1 MGKGILFQNELMLKN
16 IEFRVS
22 AEKRVVHGIIQDLV
36 IVLFFYIPH
45 LKQIM
50 RFFHSSL

>member
-1 MGKGILFQNELMLKN
+1 MGKGILFQNELMLNN

-22 AEKRVVHGIIQDLV
+22 VEKCIVHWIIRDLV
-36 IVLFFYIPH
+36 IVLFFYLPH

-50 RFFHSSL
+50 RFFHSFL